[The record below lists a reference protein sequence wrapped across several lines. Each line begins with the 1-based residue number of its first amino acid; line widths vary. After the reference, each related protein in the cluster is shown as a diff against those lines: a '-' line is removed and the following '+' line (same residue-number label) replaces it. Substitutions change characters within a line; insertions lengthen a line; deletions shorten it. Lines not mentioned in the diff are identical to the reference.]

1 MDAFGK
7 AKLIS
12 GKWALSELM
21 LDDLSCFL
29 SCVHR
34 GKWVHL
40 ELLWTLSPS
49 SVLKNACGLFM
60 SLSQLLRLGDS

>member
-1 MDAFGK
+1 MHAFGK
-7 AKLIS
+7 ANFIS
-12 GKWALSELM
+12 GKRALSELM

-40 ELLWTLSPS
+40 ELSLDTVP
-49 SVLKNACGLFM
+49 VLCL
-60 SLSQLLRLGDS
+60 